1 MLLAREISNVVI
13 GAWRWG
19 LGFSISQ
26 GVNGRGG
33 DPQIGGKGLLNSPQD
48 DKWSLKW
55 GTLRACLSHF

>member
-26 GVNGRGG
+26 GVNGGRGG
-33 DPQIGGKGLLNSPQD
+33 T
-48 DKWSLKW
+48 LKLEVR
-55 GTLRACLSHF
+55 GF